1 MSSPFDAFLGL
12 SPELEL
18 ATSVDAYLDRLE
30 KVLRIRAM
38 MKEQDMPIKPYDEA
52 LEQIIMH
59 MTAALKKAQEATK
72 KAEEKEA

>member
-1 MSSPFDAFLGL
+1 MSSPFDALLGL

-18 ATSVDAYLDRLE
+18 ATTVDAYLDRLE
-30 KVLRIRAM
+30 KILRIRAM
-38 MKEQDMPIKPYDEA
+38 MKEQAMPFKSYDEA